1 MALPITERLS
11 RAGSLDARADEQV
24 EQLVADIAGIIRTAE
39 PAERAELKDLA
50 ESLLHDELSTIAE
63 AATPAEAQG
72 RPYRFNPL
80 APGILIVLLGL
91 GFFLIFPLVGLTL
104 AAIGA
109 VLMISGGV
117 MSWLKK

>member
-1 MALPITERLS
+1 
-11 RAGSLDARADEQV
+11 LDARADEQV
-24 EQLVADIAGIIRTAE
+24 EQLVAEIAGIIRMAE
-39 PAERAELKDLA
+39 PEERAELKDLA

-63 AATPAEAQG
+63 AATLAEA

-80 APGILIVLLGL
+80 APGILIVLSGF

-104 AAIGA
+104 AAVGA
-109 VLMISGGV
+109 VLMISGGI